1 MAVLHFFLVN
11 SSLYI
16 LFSML
21 QGLLRS
27 TKCLCMSS
35 SNLKYQMSS
44 SYSFLPLSSKSHN
57 SALFLFSSLPYHLIL
72 IPTPLFF
79 WSLHSLLILIPP
91 LSSYSDPSILFLF
104 SSLPCLLILIPLF
117 SSYSHPSPVFLFWSL
132 YSLLILIPP
141 LSSYSHPTILFLFS
155 SSNSDPSIIF
165 FFLSLP
171 PLLIRSSL
179 HSLLFLI
186 PLLSSN
192 YHPSPLF

>member
-1 MAVLHFFLVN
+1 ML
-11 SSLYI
+11 LYCG
-16 LFSML
+16 LWVSCDMCTCCCSL
-21 QGLLRS
+21 QGLLRP

-72 IPTPLFF
+72 IPPSLFLIPPFSSYSNPSLLFLF

-117 SSYSHPSPVFLFWSL
+117 SSYSHPSPLFLFSSHH
-132 YSLLILIPP
+132 SLLILI
-141 LSSYSHPTILFLFS
+141 F
-155 SSNSDPSIIF
+155 
-165 FFLSLP
+165 
-171 PLLIRSSL
+171 
-179 HSLLFLI
+179 
-186 PLLSSN
+186 
-192 YHPSPLF
+192 